1 MNGGTTTNMFT
12 SLTTSNITTEATAM
26 AANFSTPIL
35 VAIGV
40 GLAFACTRFVV
51 GLFY

>member
-1 MNGGTTTNMFT
+1 MFDTLTTTA
-12 SLTTSNITTEATAM
+12 ITTGATEM
-26 AANFSTPIL
+26 AANFSAPIL